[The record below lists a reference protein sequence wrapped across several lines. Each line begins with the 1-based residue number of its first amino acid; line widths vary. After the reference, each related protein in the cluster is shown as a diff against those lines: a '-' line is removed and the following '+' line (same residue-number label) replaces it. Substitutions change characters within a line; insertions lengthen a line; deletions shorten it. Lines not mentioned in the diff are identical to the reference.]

1 MSWKLV
7 IVGGLVFWVVTT
19 VVGMFGTGL
28 VIHERILDPI
38 YQANESFWLPEL
50 REDPPDMAALMPQWL
65 GMGLLSSLVF
75 AGIYSVVRG
84 SFSGPGWKQGLKF
97 GFCLALI
104 AIVFYLSMSG
114 IFDLP
119 LTMWIW
125 WGVDALI
132 LFLLGGAAMGWA
144 GARLAGAD

>member
-7 IVGGLVFWVVTT
+7 IVGGLVFWVVTNI
-19 VVGMFGTGL
+19 VGMFGTGL

-38 YQANESFWLPEL
+38 YRAHESFWLPEL
-50 REDPPDMAALMPQWL
+50 RQDPPDMAALLPQWL
-65 GMGLLSSLVF
+65 AMSLLASLVY
-75 AGIYSVVRG
+75 AGVYSVVRG
-84 SFSGPGWKQGLKF
+84 CFKGPGWKQGLKF

-104 AIVFYLSMSG
+104 AIVFYLSLSG

-119 LTMWIW
+119 LKMWIW
-125 WGVDALI
+125 WGVDALV

-144 GARLAGAD
+144 GAKFAES